1 MQILVY
7 AELDDIALRPASLSA
22 LNMAQQLADEV
33 GGPPPKLLLVG
44 HQLDGAAEA
53 AAEYAPVIRLD
64 REALAVV
71 AADNFAEAIA
81 QTVRQQSA
89 DLLVAASSAHSKDIV
104 ARAGGLLGGAMASDV
119 VAHRIVD
126 GQVHYDRPVYAGAAV
141 ATVRLHGTPAI
152 VTVRGSAYPPAG
164 PADGPGSVTS
174 VEVEDAALTSRVRI
188 VDVRSTDSGRP
199 DVTEAKVVVSGGR
212 AVKNS
217 DDFERLIGG
226 LADVLGGAAGS
237 SRALVD
243 AGIAPNELQVGQTG
257 KVVAPQ
263 LYLAMGISG
272 AVQHLAGMKNSR
284 TVIAV
289 NSDPDAPIFDEAD
302 YGYVGDIYEVA
313 PQLIE
318 GLQTAAMANGS

>member
-7 AELDDIALRPASLSA
+7 AELDGAQLRSASLSA
-22 LNMAQQLADEV
+22 LNMAQQLADEL
-33 GGPPPKLLLVG
+33 GGPSPKILLVG
-44 HQLDGAAEA
+44 RELDEAAQA
-53 AAEYAPVIRLD
+53 AAEYAPVLCVD
-64 REALAVV
+64 HEALGSVV
-71 AADNFAEAIA
+71 AENHAEAIA
-81 QTVRQQSA
+81 QAVRQQSV
-89 DLLVAASSAHSKDIV
+89 DLLAAASSAHGKDVV
-104 ARAGGLLGGAMASDV
+104 ARAAGLLGGTMASDV
-119 VAHRIVD
+119 VAHQVVD
-126 GQVHYDRPVYAGAAV
+126 GQVHYDRPIYAGAAV
-141 ATVRLHGTPAI
+141 ATVKLHGSPATI
-152 VTVRGSAYPPAG
+152 TVRASAYPPATVLDA
-164 PADGPGSVTS
+164 PAEIAPVAIDEGAFASRGRV
-174 VEVEDAALTSRVRI
+174 VE
-188 VDVRSTDSGRP
+188 VRSTDSGRP

-217 DDFERLIGG
+217 DDFERLIGA
-226 LADVLGGAAGS
+226 LADALGGAAGS

-302 YGYVGDIYEVA
+302 YGYVGDIYEVT
-313 PQLIE
+313 PRLIE
-318 GLQTAAMANGS
+318 GLQTAAAGNGS